1 MVQYYNGQ
9 RYVKRAKRPT
19 SHRNSVMRPKKATSE
34 PMMLPGDDATVVTRQ
49 TTRRRWRPF
58 KFIRCSICTAY
69 IWSRPIALKEP
80 VEAPEPRYEWVLCSY
95 CHKALLNEMR
105 RSSVSSPVR
114 LRIAVGLV
122 AAERSPYT
130 YYMAQQ
136 KAFQREFSW
145 FVWALI
151 LFTLFHLVIFVILF
165 AVPR

>member
-1 MVQYYNGQ
+1 MMTPGNDEAVITGQ
-9 RYVKRAKRPT
+9 I
-19 SHRNSVMRPKKATSE
+19 
-34 PMMLPGDDATVVTRQ
+34 
-49 TTRRRWRPF
+49 TRRRWRRF
-58 KFIRCSICTAY
+58 KPIRCSICTGY
-69 IWSRPIALKEP
+69 IWLRPIVLKEP
-80 VEAPEPRYEWVLCSY
+80 LEAPEPRHEWVLCSY

-145 FVWALI
+145 FVWAMV
-151 LFTLFHLVIFVILF
+151 LFTLFHVALFVILF